1 MEACGFSFANQGDPT
16 LLIFRCPEE
25 ISQSGNE
32 VECFAFA
39 VLPRAG
45 GLLLCLPR
53 SVVSEEALITALN
66 ADDESLLGPSKL
78 IRVQLCEEV
87 EEGSTA
93 IVPGPPHHVYLID
106 FNEEILSNL
115 QEYDPALHPEASVVP
130 FSAENPG
137 AVPVA
142 SAVVETAE
150 SWLADQ
156 NFPRA
161 NFYSARE
168 EQEEPGPKAP
178 AKASSKKAPAAKR
191 ISNAQVMDQLALLT
205 TQIQVLAARQ
215 EEAEKNFAQGAPG
228 VLQTERAFGST
239 QPVPAVSAGLGGKAT
254 PPALGAVAK
263 ALDLAGPPPCTKN
276 VATPVR
282 PPEEPEKEVEDPFRN
297 PLPGFAASTG
307 IEAALAQQST
317 AITTLVAHLASQADP
332 LGELGSTAA
341 SSSSTKGVQRR
352 ERLQNEIACRTSSC
366 YLQVM
371 QQVHRRLHPGKPTP
385 KTDADLAGLSFLSY
399 LEKSG
404 GFRHS
409 RDSGLLMWL
418 IGHVMEA
425 AATDDVWLMK
435 ERLALAVVA
444 LDQSVA
450 DRGDWTLGYLLSLAE
465 DPPISLFQEKTSTT
479 APFGKPFSVLV
490 PPTWSAI
497 CLAYVKELE
506 TLTTRKLEA
515 SPKKNKDAKTEEV
528 DGPPSPKR
536 KTRFPK
542 KPKAD
547 QPAQ

>member
-1 MEACGFSFANQGDPT
+1 M
-16 LLIFRCPEE
+16 
-25 ISQSGNE
+25 
-32 VECFAFA
+32 
-39 VLPRAG
+39 
-45 GLLLCLPR
+45 PR
-53 SVVSEEALITALN
+53 S
-66 ADDESLLGPSKL
+66 
-78 IRVQLCEEV
+78 
-87 EEGSTA
+87 
-93 IVPGPPHHVYLID
+93 
-106 FNEEILSNL
+106 
-115 QEYDPALHPEASVVP
+115 
-130 FSAENPG
+130 
-137 AVPVA
+137 
-142 SAVVETAE
+142 
-150 SWLADQ
+150 W
-156 NFPRA
+156 
-161 NFYSARE
+161 
-168 EQEEPGPKAP
+168 
-178 AKASSKKAPAAKR
+178 
-191 ISNAQVMDQLALLT
+191 M
-205 TQIQVLAARQ
+205 IQVLAARQ
-215 EEAEKNFAQGAPG
+215 EEAEKSFAQGAPG

-263 ALDLAGPPPCTKN
+263 ALDLAGPPPRTRN
-276 VATPVR
+276 VAAPLK
-282 PPEEPEKEVEDPFRN
+282 PPEKEVEDPFRN
-297 PLPGFAASTG
+297 PLSGIAASTG

-332 LGELGSTAA
+332 LGDLGSTAA

-385 KTDADLAGLSFLSY
+385 KTEADLAGLSFLSY

-409 RDSGLLMWL
+409 KDSGLLMWL

-515 SPKKNKDAKTEEV
+515 SPEKNKDAKTE
-528 DGPPSPKR
+528 DADA
-536 KTRFPK
+536 FPK
-542 KPKAD
+542 SRRQTHRLSRGP
-547 QPAQ
+547 